1 MELSEGSVTQL
12 RLLQGYSFRVQFDSD
27 GTPDMVVDEP
37 KPVGWGS
44 GPNSTR
50 LLSAA
55 VGQCLSSSLLYC
67 LRKARI
73 RVTSLETTVKSG
85 LKKNEEGRMRVGDL
99 DVQIHL
105 DVDPEDRL
113 RASRCLRIFEEY
125 CTVTPSVRSGI
136 EVKVNIV

>member
-1 MELSEGSVTQL
+1 
-12 RLLQGYSFRVQFDSD
+12 
-27 GTPDMVVDEP
+27 
-37 KPVGWGS
+37 
-44 GPNSTR
+44 
-50 LLSAA
+50 
-55 VGQCLSSSLLYC
+55 
-67 LRKARI
+67 
-73 RVTSLETTVKSG
+73 TSLETTVKSG